1 MFYYN
6 TENLGEYTNNEK
18 LAQLMVKQGKWANY
32 GTSEEPYMM
41 QSDNSGYVP
50 KSEYIEPTIEP
61 TPTVEERIEKLS
73 NIVSDMNDALIELM
87 FSKEEK

>member
-18 LAQLMVKQGKWANY
+18 LAQLMVKEGKWTNY
-32 GTSEEPYMM
+32 GISEEPYVM

-50 KSEYIEPTIEP
+50 KSEYIEPTIES